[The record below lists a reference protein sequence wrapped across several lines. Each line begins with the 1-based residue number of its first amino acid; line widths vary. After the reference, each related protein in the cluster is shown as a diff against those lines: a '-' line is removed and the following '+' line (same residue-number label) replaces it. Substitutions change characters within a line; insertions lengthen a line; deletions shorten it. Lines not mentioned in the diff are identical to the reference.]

1 MIHFVASI
9 KIFHC
14 LLEQVIFVGQQLF
27 SFYCLMENKWE
38 IPKIIKKLKK
48 KPFYALWIDLLIAK
62 LPTYFYTLETFVIC
76 WYEKWNSLTEDCL

>member
-38 IPKIIKKLKK
+38 IPKIIKIEKETFLCIVDWCLNRK
-48 KPFYALWIDLLIAK
+48 IAQI
-62 LPTYFYTLETFVIC
+62 FNTLETFVIR
-76 WYEKWNSLTEDCL
+76 WY